1 MVGEC
6 VWFLFTCCEELQ
18 THLFVCDS
26 LQQVN
31 ENRTSE
37 TTMKFFVNFVST
49 EISLKQYDKLKAIRW
64 RNEFYS
70 LKCLVYKLNIFLKF
84 LDDEMIFTYLK
95 A

>member
-1 MVGEC
+1 
-6 VWFLFTCCEELQ
+6 
-18 THLFVCDS
+18 
-26 LQQVN
+26 
-31 ENRTSE
+31 
-37 TTMKFFVNFVST
+37 MKFFVYFIST